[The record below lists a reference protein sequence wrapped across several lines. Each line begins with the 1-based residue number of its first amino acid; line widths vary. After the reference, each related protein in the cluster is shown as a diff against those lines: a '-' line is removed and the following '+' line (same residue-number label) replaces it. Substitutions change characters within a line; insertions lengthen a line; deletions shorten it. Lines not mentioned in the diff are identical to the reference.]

1 MKFAEIIKKHTWAE
15 VAPLIADNGW
25 MNDYH
30 QIFDELQAVAFAEI
44 RELSGL
50 NPEEKA
56 KAREKIFANFG
67 NFGRFYNECSQEK
80 IVIKAKQY
88 EYTLRLERDV
98 KNKTLKT
105 ESEVKIIADYLWTI
119 DFNVF
124 YIMPL
129 ISRD

>member
-15 VAPLIADNGW
+15 VAPLIAHYHA
-25 MNDYH
+25 NDYH
-30 QIFDELQAVAFAEI
+30 RIFDELQVVAFAEI
-44 RELSGL
+44 REFPGL

-56 KAREKIFANFG
+56 RERENIFANFG
-67 NFGRFYNECSQEK
+67 RFRYGLYQEK
-80 IVIKAKQY
+80 IVAKAKEI

-98 KNKTLKT
+98 ANKTLKT
-105 ESEVKIIADYLWTI
+105 ESEVKIIADHLRVI

-129 ISRD
+129 ISLK